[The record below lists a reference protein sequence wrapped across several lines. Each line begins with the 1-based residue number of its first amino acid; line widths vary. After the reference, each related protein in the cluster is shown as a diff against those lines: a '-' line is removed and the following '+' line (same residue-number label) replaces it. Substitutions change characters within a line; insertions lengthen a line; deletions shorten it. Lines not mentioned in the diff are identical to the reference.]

1 VAGGTYTILVRGED
15 TAGRYCL
22 IDLHIPPGG
31 GPPPHRHDFE
41 ETFTLLEGELEF
53 TFRGKKMTAKAGETV
68 HIPANAPHRF
78 ANVSQGA
85 ARMLGICAPPGLE
98 RFFEEIG
105 VRVATRTDAPTR
117 PDEGAA
123 EELKKKV
130 FALAPKYKTEL
141 LREA

>member
-22 IDLHIPPGG
+22 IDLHIPPGA

-68 HIPANAPHRF
+68 HIPANAPHTF
-78 ANVSQGA
+78 SNVSQGA
-85 ARMLGICAPPGLE
+85 ARMLGMCAPPGLE
-98 RFFEEIG
+98 RFFEEVG
-105 VRVATRTDAPTR
+105 VRVATRTEAPPK
-117 PDEGAA
+117 PDEAAA